1 MANSLLAH
9 VADHLTRQRELLA
22 TRSLAYILESSEA
35 AKSALQ
41 ELLCIGRAQV
51 GTIERVDTEVADN
64 QGRVDLVA
72 FNEAGE
78 ERVLIEAKFSAGL
91 TDNQPEGYLKRLPQ
105 EKPAVLLFLAPK
117 RRLHTLW
124 SLLRQRAPDSVP
136 LVKDDTLRS
145 ATIAGTDHYLMLTSW
160 CMLLARME
168 CRAGDGPTGE
178 DIRQLRG
185 LCDREDAEA
194 FSPLKEPELRSQVPR
209 RLRDLARIVNEA
221 IEILVAE
228 GFANRIGQSWRGTE
242 SRVGTKLRL
251 GSKAKDVWAGAWFGV
266 HYDWWRETEGCPLW
280 IEIKSEIDGV
290 MPYEEAEEKLGYWSG
305 WIDLPTD
312 KEYGDVLDSVVDD
325 LRKHARR
332 LAGEMD
338 DDEWAEYMA
347 QQTG

>member
-41 ELLCIGRAQV
+41 ELLCIGGAKI
-51 GTIERVDTEVADN
+51 GTIERVEAEVSDD

-91 TDNQPEGYLKRLPQ
+91 TDNQPEGYLGRLPHD
-105 EKPAVLLFLAPK
+105 KPAVLLFLAPK

-124 SLLRQRAPDSVP
+124 PLLRQRARDS
-136 LVKDDTLRS
+136 LELDVKDEGGKLRS
-145 ATIAGTDHYLMLTSW
+145 ATIAETGRYLMLTSW
-160 CMLLARME
+160 CMLLDRME

-194 FSPLKEPELRSQVPR
+194 FLPLCKDELSSKVPR

-221 IEILVAE
+221 I
-228 GFANRIGQSWRGTE
+228 ANIGRRGIRE
-242 SRVGTKLRL
+242 HDWAKMGRDGKLLRHKSPPWKQGQRRVGWRLVRRELRQM
-251 GSKAKDVWAGAWFGV
+251 A
-266 HYDWWRETEGCPLW
+266 RERRM
-280 IEIKSEIDGV
+280 S
-290 MPYEEAEEKLGYWSG
+290 S
-305 WIDLPTD
+305 
-312 KEYGDVLDSVVDD
+312 LDRYQV
-325 LRKHARR
+325 RNRR
-332 LAGEMD
+332 RYAI
-338 DDEWAEYMA
+338 
-347 QQTG
+347 